1 MKHETRHKD
10 RGLFIDSIV
19 ENCNKE
25 LADEW
30 FKFANDWDN
39 QCKLVEFVRTY
50 RPGFSLPKKIY
61 NGIRG
66 SYNVNWRLEFED
78 GFSVMIHVPI
88 PHAVAFPDE
97 KIRAEAAAMMLIRD
111 NTTIPVP
118 EVYAWCTSADNP
130 TGYGPL
136 IVMEYIEHTQSLEK
150 LIKNQMKAAG
160 SSSPKKGLTD
170 SKLLK
175 AYRQMA
181 NIMLQLST
189 IEGSAIGFPS
199 VPKSK
204 SNKRP
209 VSSSSAK
216 LGTSSRSTHQP
227 QSRIS
232 RVHRRFISQS
242 MSDLVRSGGI
252 PPSVLPPANKTY
264 STSDEYYQAMADMH
278 LTHLALQHNNAVTSP
293 PDGREKYVARQL
305 FRKLA
310 REGRLARDEEEGDH
324 GNTTAGQQK
333 GVFKLWCDDMRPA
346 SVLLDDNDD
355 VVGVID
361 WEMSYF
367 APASFHDNPPWWL
380 IINKPEFFEKGI
392 SAWVKEYERHL
403 PLFLEA
409 VEQEEARLGETKEKV
424 DDGLA
429 TLHSDL
435 QLLAID
441 EAAEDGRPSTLMSKR
456 MKRNWENGRFFV
468 DYCARRNYGFDP
480 FYWKYLDKKF
490 FGKNKKTGL
499 LLKKC
504 GYKSRLHF
512 LSDRER
518 AQMEPFIAWKLEDR
532 DDEQVV
538 EWDEKDAKAVLEACL
553 TGTLGEMAIP
563 KPRVIP
569 WTMTD
574 RPDSP

>member
-1 MKHETRHKD
+1 MKNETRHKD

-19 ENCNKE
+19 ENRNEE
-25 LADEW
+25 LTDEW
-30 FKFANDWDN
+30 FKFANNWDN
-39 QCKLVEFVRTY
+39 QLKLVEFVRTY

-118 EVYAWCTSADNP
+118 EVYAWCTSADNS

-136 IVMEYIEHTQSLEK
+136 IVMEYIEHGQSLEK
-150 LIKNQMKAAG
+150 IIRDQIKAAG
-160 SSSPKKGLTD
+160 SSRPKKSLTD
-170 SKLLK
+170 NKLLK

-189 IEGSAIGFPS
+189 IKGSAIGFPS

-204 SNKRP
+204 SHKRP
-209 VSSSSAK
+209 VSSSSAMVC
-216 LGTSSRSTHQP
+216 TSSRATLQP
-227 QSRIS
+227 QSPVS

-242 MSDLVRSGGI
+242 LSDLVISGGI
-252 PPSVLPPANKTY
+252 PPCVLPPTKTY

-310 REGRLARDEEEGDH
+310 REGRLAGNEEDH
-324 GNTTAGQQK
+324 DKTTGAGQQK
-333 GVFKLWCDDMRPA
+333 EVFKLWCDDMRPA

-361 WEMSYF
+361 
-367 APASFHDNPPWWL
+367 
-380 IINKPEFFEKGI
+380 
-392 SAWVKEYERHL
+392 
-403 PLFLEA
+403 
-409 VEQEEARLGETKEKV
+409 
-424 DDGLA
+424 
-429 TLHSDL
+429 
-435 QLLAID
+435 
-441 EAAEDGRPSTLMSKR
+441 
-456 MKRNWENGRFFV
+456 
-468 DYCARRNYGFDP
+468 
-480 FYWKYLDKKF
+480 
-490 FGKNKKTGL
+490 
-499 LLKKC
+499 
-504 GYKSRLHF
+504 
-512 LSDRER
+512 
-518 AQMEPFIAWKLEDR
+518 
-532 DDEQVV
+532 
-538 EWDEKDAKAVLEACL
+538 
-553 TGTLGEMAIP
+553 
-563 KPRVIP
+563 
-569 WTMTD
+569 
-574 RPDSP
+574 